1 MSDKIEGDPNK
12 RAAKP
17 SRSAQIALAREIE
30 ENLKRVYNASLTEDV
45 PDRFLQLL
53 AELKKREE
61 KP

>member
-12 RAAKP
+12 RVAKP